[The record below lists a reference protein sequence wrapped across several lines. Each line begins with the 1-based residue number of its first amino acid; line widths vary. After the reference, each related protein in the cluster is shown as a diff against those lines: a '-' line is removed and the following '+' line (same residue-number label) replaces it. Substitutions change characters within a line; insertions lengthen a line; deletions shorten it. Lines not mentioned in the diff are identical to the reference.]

1 MAVQVN
7 AMVQDANVL
16 LNVVQK
22 YAVQLAEFGVTP
34 EEISAMQALVPV
46 LIDADAAHKEQGNK
60 LREKT
65 GAQNALIKTAESA
78 IRKIRNAAN
87 VVYLNDPGILK
98 DFHIGINI
106 PHSVAGLVTE
116 LNYIHEVAVRRLA
129 ELATR
134 GIKEADLTV
143 LTEIS
148 PRLQAIDSEQ
158 ETIKREKVSAMAARD
173 GALKELRRTVA
184 KFRKIAKLCF
194 SGSPEILN
202 EFKKLPG

>member
-16 LNVVQK
+16 LNVIQK
-22 YAVQLAEFGVTP
+22 YAAQLAEFGVTP
-34 EEISAMQALVPV
+34 EEINDMQALVPV
-46 LIDADAAHKEQGNK
+46 LIDADAAHKELGNK

-65 GAQNALIKTAESA
+65 GAQNTLIKSAGEA

-87 VVYLNDPGILK
+87 VVYLNDPQILK

-116 LNYIHEVAVRRLA
+116 LNYIHEVANRRLT

-134 GIKEADLTV
+134 GIKEADLTA
-143 LTEIS
+143 LTEVS
-148 PRLQAIDSEQ
+148 PQLQAIDSEQ
-158 ETIKREKVSAMAARD
+158 ETIKREKVAAMAAHD
-173 GALKELRRTVA
+173 VALKALRRSAA

-202 EFKKLPG
+202 EFKKLSV